1 MKIYVCKKC
10 GNVVLK
16 LEDKSEAL
24 VCCGDKMELVDA
36 NTTEAA
42 TEKHLPVYEIN
53 DGMINIKVGEV
64 EHPMTDDHY
73 ISFIILASDDNYMIK
88 KLKAGEK
95 QKQVFLI
102 VVNIIK
108 SMLIVIYIVYGLLK
122 LNNYEY
128 LS

>member
-24 VCCGDKMELVDA
+24 ACCGEKMTLVDA

-42 TEKHLPVYEIN
+42 TEKHLPVYEIK

-64 EHPMTDDHY
+64 EHPMTDEHY

-88 KLKAGEK
+88 KLTAGDKPEASFPYDK
-95 QKQVFLI
+95 SYNKIYAYCNLHSLWLTE
-102 VVNIIK
+102 IK
-108 SMLIVIYIVYGLLK
+108 
-122 LNNYEY
+122 
-128 LS
+128 